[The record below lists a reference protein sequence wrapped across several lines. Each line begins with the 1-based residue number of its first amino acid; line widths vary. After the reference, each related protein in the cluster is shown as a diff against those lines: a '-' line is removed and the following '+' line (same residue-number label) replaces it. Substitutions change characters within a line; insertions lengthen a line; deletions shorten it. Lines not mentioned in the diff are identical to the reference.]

1 MVEQLYD
8 EAHFD
13 EMWPDFL
20 HVSERMPGLIM
31 EATCRVESILYGDYH
46 PTLVHE
52 LYFDSVEDI
61 KNAMRSPEGRIAGE
75 LLQKMT
81 GGRMSLIIADHKE
94 DQIENIRR
102 YQKNDKDAE

>member
-1 MVEQLYD
+1 MVEQLSD

-20 HVSERMPGLIM
+20 HVSERMPGLIK
-31 EATCRVESILYGDYH
+31 EATCRVESLLYGDY
-46 PTLVHE
+46 PLSLVHE
-52 LYFDSVEDI
+52 LYFDSVEDV
-61 KNAMRSPEGRIAGE
+61 KKAMRSPEGRIAGE

-102 YQKNDKDAE
+102 YQKKDNDAG

>member
-1 MVEQLYD
+1 
-8 EAHFD
+8 
-13 EMWPDFL
+13 
-20 HVSERMPGLIM
+20 MPGLKI
-31 EATCRVESILYGDYH
+31 EATCRVESTLYGNYH

-61 KNAMRSPEGRIAGE
+61 KNAMRSPEGRNAGE
-75 LLQKMT
+75 LLQRMT

-102 YQKNDKDAE
+102 YQRNENDAK